1 MKNNFIS
8 ILIKL
13 ACLLLISTSVSSD
26 SDESAG
32 DALDI
37 SLIAEYSSCADLYE
51 INESEINNL
60 TSILLLSGEAFF
72 VEGDMVMSSTNAK
85 AIVDSYDPIS
95 NKLTYYQTAK
105 TGFKSFS
112 LNEKLVGRGA
122 GVSTIE
128 EFVLDFGVPCSDLIV
143 SIEESPEQMMF
154 VFADSEEAIRAKL
167 ASQEM
172 MAEIETEMARQAALD
187 AFQAKLAADKAAAA
201 KSTAAY
207 QSKVANDAKVDALIA
222 ELFLEKELAAF
233 EAQLAAE
240 LASQE
245 MMAEI
250 EAEMARQAALDAFQ
264 AKLAAD
270 KAAAAASTA
279 AYQDS
284 LLDAEFAA
292 LEAQIRAEADAAAM
306 MAEIEREMAL
316 AAFLQNLEDE
326 KAAAAAST
334 AAYQASL
341 ADEEVVGVIEEVV
354 VTEAAHEACKYAL
367 GLSDSNIALFKAAL
381 ADGSLFNKGPQVSTG
396 TEFTANRWDA
406 YATCVSNYVNP
417 F

>member
-37 SLIAEYSSCADLYE
+37 SLIAEYNSCGDLYE

-172 MAEIETEMARQAALD
+172 MAEIEAEMARKAALD
-187 AFQAKLAADKAAAA
+187 AFQQKIEDEKAAAA

-207 QSKVANDAKVDALIA
+207 QSKLANDARIAALMDELSIA
-222 ELFLEKELAAF
+222 KELAAF

-250 EAEMARQAALDAFQ
+250 EREMA
-264 AKLAAD
+264 LAAFLQKLED
-270 KAAAAASTA
+270 EKVAAAASTA

-292 LEAQIRAEADAAAM
+292 LEAQIGAEADAAAM

-341 ADEEVVGVIEEVV
+341 AHEEVIGVIEEVV
-354 VTEAAHEACKYAL
+354 VTEAAHEACKAAL
-367 GLSDSNIALFKAAL
+367 NLSESNVALFKSAL
-381 ADGSLFNKGPQVSTG
+381 ADGSLFNVGPQVSTG

-406 YATCVSNYVNP
+406 YANCVSNYVNP